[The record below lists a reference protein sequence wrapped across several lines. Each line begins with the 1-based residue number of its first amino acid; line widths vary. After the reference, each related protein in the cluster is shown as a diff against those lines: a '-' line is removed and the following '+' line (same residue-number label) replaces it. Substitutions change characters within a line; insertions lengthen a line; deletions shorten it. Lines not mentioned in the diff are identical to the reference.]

1 MDVNRNQW
9 FLAGLVLVM
18 LGLQFR
24 VVDSFV
30 LNEPC
35 AKFIAKRFNKQQQVA
50 NASPFPMLLG
60 NTAAPMMVA
69 KRPVRPP
76 KWLGWLLL
84 SIGGVLVLHIL
95 AMPRPAS

>member
-1 MDVNRNQW
+1 MDISRNQW
-9 FLAGLVLVM
+9 FLAGLVLVA

-24 VVDSFV
+24 FVDSFV

-35 AKFIAKRFNKQQQVA
+35 AKFIAKRFNKQQQAA
-50 NASPFPMLLG
+50 NTSPFPMFLS
-60 NTAAPMMVA
+60 NAAAPSIA

-84 SIGGVLVLHIL
+84 SVGGVLVLHSL
-95 AMPRPAS
+95 AMPRP